1 MRKVVLFI
9 AMSLDG
15 YIARDDG
22 DVSWLNGQDE
32 GVKTKDTY
40 EAFSSTVDTVLMG
53 WKTYD
58 QVVNVLSPEVWPYA
72 DKKTIVFT
80 HQKKISVDNIS
91 FTDRNPITVVKELQK
106 EEGKDI
112 WVCGGAS
119 IVQQLMQDNL
129 IDRYDISIIPV
140 ILGKGIRLFPEGKNN
155 VDLRL
160 VGNVLNNG
168 IAELVYEVR

>member
-1 MRKVVLFI
+1 MREVVLFI
-9 AMSLDG
+9 AMSLDE
-15 YIARDDG
+15 YIARGDG

-40 EAFSSTVDTVLMG
+40 EAFSSTVDMVLMG

-91 FTDRNPITVVKELQK
+91 FTKSLRKALCFSYR
-106 EEGKDI
+106 DI
-112 WVCGGAS
+112 R
-119 IVQQLMQDNL
+119 
-129 IDRYDISIIPV
+129 RYDLTLICCNIYLTGV
-140 ILGKGIRLFPEGKNN
+140 
-155 VDLRL
+155 
-160 VGNVLNNG
+160 
-168 IAELVYEVR
+168 